1 MTSMA
6 PQSAITDAAT
16 EDLIIQVR
24 GLRKKYGELEA
35 VRRIDFEVQ
44 EGEVFGIIGPDG
56 AGKTTA
62 FQILSGVM
70 EASGGDIQI
79 LGKTPRDARLG
90 IGYLTQRFSLYLDL
104 SLEEN
109 LRYSAGLREVP
120 EDLFLERSR
129 KYLKLMDLD
138 KFPKRLAGQL
148 SGGMKQKLALCCA
161 LIAQPKV
168 LLLDEP
174 TTGVD
179 PLSRREFW
187 DVLATLADEGVTMVV
202 ATPYLDEAE
211 RCDRIA
217 LMYGGQFQQVGT
229 PDQLRAGLGLQRL
242 EVRTEKVE
250 DAEHALTAPQGADSS
265 IIDVQTFGD
274 RLDVLVKDTQ
284 IGEAQIRSLLDK
296 LDNID
301 KSKNPL
307 DGQRGNPVQIVR
319 TEPTLENVFVTHLR
333 QQGSDPPFIPF
344 PRIYPRE
351 NHRGAVAIYA
361 QDLSKSFG
369 DFQAVKD
376 VDLEIHYGEIYGLLG
391 ANGAGKTTTIKMLCG
406 LLASTAGKIALG
418 GETSNLRSHALR
430 RRIGYMSQKFTLYDD
445 LTIVQN
451 LEFYGGVYGVPHHA
465 RRAKIDWVLDT
476 CGLTGQ
482 EGMLTGQ
489 LPGGW
494 KQRVA
499 FGASVMHEP
508 EILFLDEPTSGVDP
522 LARRQFWRLIE
533 NFAHHGTAVLVTT
546 HYLEEAEHC
555 HQMSFMAAG
564 ETITTGSPSQIKAQQ
579 PGQLIE
585 VGIEEAQAASRLL
598 KTKFDPWRVSIFA
611 DYLHVVLD
619 HPEEQIPE
627 LKSILQA
634 ARIDIRSIRTIPFS
648 LEDAF
653 IGTISRALG
662 QPGGGP

>member
-1 MTSMA
+1 MTSLV
-6 PQSAITDAAT
+6 PQSSMADISAQ
-16 EDLIIQVR
+16 DLIIQVR
-24 GLRKKYGELEA
+24 GLRKQYGALKA
-35 VRRIDFEVQ
+35 VRGIDFEVRQ
-44 EGEVFGIIGPDG
+44 GEVFGIIGPDG
-56 AGKTTA
+56 AGKTTT

-70 EASGGDIQI
+70 EATGGDIQV
-79 LGKTPRDARLG
+79 LGQAPRNARLG

-179 PLSRREFW
+179 PVSRREFW

-217 LMYGGQFQQVGT
+217 LMYGGQFQQMGT
-229 PDQLRAGLGLQRL
+229 PDQLRAGLGLHRL
-242 EVRTEKVE
+242 EVRTGAIE
-250 DAEHALTAPQGADSS
+250 DAERALMAPQGIDSS
-265 IIDVQTFGD
+265 MVDVQTFGD

-284 IGEAQIRSLLDK
+284 TGEAQIRLLLDK
-296 LDNID
+296 
-301 KSKNPL
+301 SPF
-307 DGQRGNPVQIVR
+307 DGQHGNSVQISR

-344 PRIYPRE
+344 PRIYPYE
-351 NHRGAVAIYA
+351 NHQGEVAICA
-361 QDLSKSFG
+361 QDLSKNFG
-369 DFQAVKD
+369 NFHAVQD

-406 LLASTAGKIALG
+406 LLERSAGAITLAG
-418 GETSNLRSHALR
+418 QTSNLRSAELR
-430 RRIGYMSQKFTLYDD
+430 KRMGYMSQKFTLYDD
-445 LTIVQN
+445 LTILQN
-451 LEFYGGVYGVPHHA
+451 LEFYGGVYGVPRHA
-465 RRAKIDWVLDT
+465 RRAKIDWVLET

-482 EGMLTGQ
+482 EHMLTGQ

-508 EILFLDEPTSGVDP
+508 KILFLDEPTSGVDP

-533 NFAHHGTAVLVTT
+533 DFAHNGTAVLVTT

-555 HQMSFMAAG
+555 HQMSFMASG
-564 ETITTGSPSQIKAQQ
+564 ETVARGSPSQIKGQQ

-585 VGIEEAQAASRLL
+585 VGLAETQAASNLL

-619 HPEEQIPE
+619 RPDQQIPE
-627 LKSILQA
+627 LQSILQA
-634 ARIDIRSIRTIPFS
+634 AHIDIRSIRVIPFS

-653 IGTISRALG
+653 IGIISRALEN
-662 QPGGGP
+662 QPGGAS

>member
-1 MTSMA
+1 MNSLA
-6 PQSAITDAAT
+6 PQSSISDEAAQ
-16 EDLIIQVR
+16 DLIIQVR
-24 GLRKKYGELEA
+24 GLRKKYGALEA
-35 VRRIDFEVQ
+35 VRGIDFEVKQ
-44 EGEVFGIIGPDG
+44 GEVFGIIGPDG
-56 AGKTTA
+56 AGKTTT

-70 EASGGDIQI
+70 EATGGDIQV
-79 LGKTPRDARLG
+79 LGQAPRDARLG

-120 EDLFLERSR
+120 EDLFQERSR

-179 PLSRREFW
+179 PVSRREFW

-217 LMYGGQFQQVGT
+217 LMYGGQFQQIGT

-242 EVRTEKVE
+242 EVRTEKIE
-250 DAEHALTAPQGADSS
+250 DAEHALIAPQGKDSS

-284 IGEAQIRSLLDK
+284 TGESQIRLLLDK
-296 LDNID
+296 
-301 KSKNPL
+301 SSL
-307 DGQRGNPVQIVR
+307 DGQRGNPVHIIR

-333 QQGSDPPFIPF
+333 QQGSDPPFISF

-351 NHRGAVAIYA
+351 NHQGAVAIYA
-361 QDLSKSFG
+361 QDLSKNFG

-418 GETSNLRSHALR
+418 GETSNLRSDALR

-465 RRAKIDWVLDT
+465 RRAKIDWVLET

-482 EGMLTGQ
+482 EDMLTGQ

-533 NFAHHGTAVLVTT
+533 DFAHHGTAVLVTT

-585 VGIEEAQAASRLL
+585 VGLEETQAASRLL

-619 HPEEQIPE
+619 HPEAQIPE
-627 LKSILQA
+627 LQSILQA
-634 ARIDIRSIRTIPFS
+634 ASINIRSIRTIPFS

-653 IGTISRALG
+653 IGTISRAIER
-662 QPGGGP
+662 QPGGVP